1 MHEILAPLIFIL
13 HCDHQ
18 ALLHAKEQNLSD
30 GLINE
35 ILDPEKLEQ
44 DAYTIF
50 KHIMNHIESSYRI
63 NNVTTSSAGYFPA
76 DGEVT
81 QLLLNLIPDCKKMKR
96 C

>member
-18 ALLHAKEQNLSD
+18 ALLHAKERNLSS
-30 GLINE
+30 GIITE
-35 ILDPEKLEQ
+35 ILDPDQLEQ

-63 NNVTTSSAGYFPA
+63 NNVVPTAGGYFPA
-76 DGEVT
+76 EGEV
-81 QLLLNLIPDCKKMKR
+81 
-96 C
+96 